1 MMLKISVLVA
11 MATIAAAQYGHHYP
25 AHGYGHEYAGHH
37 DYHSP
42 QPYDYGYDVKDDYGN
57 KQFRK
62 ETGDGKGGVKGSY
75 GYVDAH
81 GIHRTVDYVA
91 DHHGFRAS
99 VKTNEPGTANQNP
112 AAVGV
117 HSAAPVHAHAPAYA
131 APAHYAAPVH
141 YAPAHHGPHYAPS
154 HAVHY
159 RVPKYPKY
167 SYY

>member
-1 MMLKISVLVA
+1 MIFKVALLVA
-11 MATIAAAQYGHHYP
+11 FAVVASAQYHHYP
-25 AHGYGHEYAGHH
+25 SHGYAHHDEHH
-37 DYHSP
+37 DYPHAP

-81 GIHRTVDYVA
+81 GIHRQVDYVA
-91 DHHGFRAS
+91 DHHGFRAQ

-117 HSAAPVHAHAPAYA
+117 HSAAPAHVPAPVHPAPAYA
-131 APAHYAAPVH
+131 APAHYAPVH
-141 YAPAHHGPHYAPS
+141 AGPHYAPS
-154 HAVHY
+154 HHIPY
-159 RVPKYPKY
+159 RVPKY

>member
-1 MMLKISVLVA
+1 MILKVA
-11 MATIAAAQYGHHYP
+11 VVFAFAALAAAQYGHHYP
-25 AHGYGHEYAGHH
+25 SHGYGYGHGHAGPY
-37 DYHSP
+37 DYHAP

-62 ETGDGKGGVKGSY
+62 ESGDGKGAVKGSY

-81 GIHRTVDYVA
+81 GIHRQVDYVA
-91 DHHGFRAS
+91 DHHGFRAQ

-117 HSAAPVHAHAPAYA
+117 HSAAPLHVPAPVPHAPVYS
-131 APAHYAAPVH
+131 APVH
-141 YAPAHHGPHYAPS
+141 YAPLHHAGAHYAPS
-154 HAVHY
+154 HAIPY
-159 RVPKYPKY
+159 RVPKY

>member
-1 MMLKISVLVA
+1 MIFKVALLVA
-11 MATIAAAQYGHHYP
+11 AAAVASAQYGHHYP
-25 AHGYGHEYAGHH
+25 AHGYGHGYEGHH
-37 DYHSP
+37 EDYHHAP

-81 GIHRTVDYVA
+81 GIHRQVDYVA
-91 DHHGFRAS
+91 DHHGFRAQ

-117 HSAAPVHAHAPAYA
+117 HSAAPVHVHAPAYA
-131 APAHYAAPVH
+131 APSH
-141 YAPAHHGPHYAPS
+141 YAPAHHAGPHYAPS
-154 HAVHY
+154 HHIPSY
-159 RVPKYPKY
+159 RVPKYA
-167 SYY
+167 YY